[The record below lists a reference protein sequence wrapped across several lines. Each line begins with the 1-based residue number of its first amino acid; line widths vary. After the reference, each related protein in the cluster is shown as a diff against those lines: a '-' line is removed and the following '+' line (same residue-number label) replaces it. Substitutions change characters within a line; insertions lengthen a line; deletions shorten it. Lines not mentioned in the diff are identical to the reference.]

1 MEKILEKYKHKYPNS
16 VKYIED
22 NLTDLRCFRCGS
34 PLLKEPEPEEYP
46 YQCFACDE
54 NMFSFEA
61 IKNDTA
67 LTDNEVKNMLEYV
80 LRELKLDSVK
90 N

>member
-34 PLLKEPEPEEYP
+34 PLLKEAESEEYS
-46 YQCFACDE
+46 YQCLACDE

-61 IKNDTA
+61 IKNDAA

-80 LRELKLDSVK
+80 LRELKLDRMK
-90 N
+90 D

>member
-1 MEKILEKYKHKYPNS
+1 MKKILEKYKHKYPNS

-34 PLLKEPEPEEYP
+34 PLLKELESEEYP
-46 YQCFACDE
+46 YQCLTCDE

-61 IKNDTA
+61 IKSETA
-67 LTDNEVKNMLEYV
+67 LTDNEAKNMLEYV
-80 LRELKLDSVK
+80 SRELKIDGM
-90 N
+90 ND

>member
-34 PLLKEPEPEEYP
+34 LLLKEPEPEEYP
-46 YQCFACDE
+46 YQCLACDE

-80 LRELKLDSVK
+80 LR

>member
-34 PLLKEPEPEEYP
+34 LLLKESEPEEYP
-46 YQCFACDE
+46 YQCLACDE